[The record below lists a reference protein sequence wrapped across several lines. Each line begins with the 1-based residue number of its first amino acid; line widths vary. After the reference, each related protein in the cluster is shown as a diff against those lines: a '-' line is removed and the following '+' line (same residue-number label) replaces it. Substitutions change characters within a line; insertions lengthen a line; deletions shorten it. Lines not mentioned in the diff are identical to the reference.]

1 MVRRI
6 AILFTMIF
14 CATQF
19 LILGA
24 SAALDDGYPE
34 GKPAPMRS
42 CPDSAVGDKH
52 ISEISEKILICTL
65 INNEK
70 RWWIENEPLPLV
82 PSGLTPVPITIP
94 GGTPIMLPE
103 IKHDYFLP
111 VTALEKMKVV
121 EDIVYATDS
130 TAQKLDIYLP
140 KNVKNPP
147 LVIWLHGGAFMFLDK
162 SVVRYDESAKILEL
176 LIKNKIAVAVVDYR
190 LATEAKFP
198 AAGQDVKS
206 AIRYLRANA
215 LKYGYDAKKFAV
227 WGESSGGYL
236 ALMAGITGKQ
246 KSIFDSPSDVNK
258 KVSAEVMMVVELS
271 GSADFLS
278 MEKSVVK
285 YPCKANIG
293 KSIPAME
300 NPWFGSKAVPG
311 VSASMKSANLY
322 PLIQKNS
329 KLPAFYLY
337 HGSEDCFVS
346 KYEATQFN
354 NSIKKVGGKVVLN
367 IVPGG
372 THGGASVWS
381 EASKVVGVLKQNFT
395 KAK

>member
-14 CATQF
+14 CATQL
-19 LILGA
+19 LIFGA
-24 SAALDDGYPE
+24 NAALDDGYPT
-34 GKPAPMRS
+34 GVPAPGRS
-42 CPDSAVGDKH
+42 CPDSEVGQKVTSQ
-52 ISEISEKILICTL
+52 ITEKVFVCTL

-70 RWWIENEPLPLV
+70 RWWVENEPLPLV
-82 PSGLTPVPITIP
+82 PTGLTPVPITIP
-94 GGTPIMLPE
+94 GAVPLQLPE

-111 VTALEKMKVV
+111 ATALEKMKVV
-121 EDIVYATDS
+121 EEVVYATDS
-130 TAQKLDIYLP
+130 VAQKLDIYLP

-206 AIRYLRANA
+206 AIRYLRVNA

-293 KSIPAME
+293 KSIPSMD

-381 EASKVVGVLKQNFT
+381 EASKVVGVLKSNFT